1 MKEERIIIIDEG
13 IEVELT
19 PEAMQVCCAGPF
31 FAFRG

>member
-13 IEVELT
+13 IDEVN
-19 PEAMQVCCAGPF
+19 PDGFQNCCAGPY